1 MKYFTIK
8 ELSASLT
15 AERNGIINTPHDEAV
30 AKMETLIEKL
40 LDPIRELWGKPLRVT
55 SGYRCKKLNK
65 AVGGAKNSQ
74 HLRGEAADITTGNR
88 VDNRCLMS
96 SIIESSLDFDQ
107 LIDESDCLW
116 LHISYNATKNRR
128 EILTIS

>member
-8 ELSASLT
+8 ELCTSLT
-15 AERNGIINTPHDEAV
+15 AERNGIINTPPAKAV
-30 AKMETLIEKL
+30 SRMETLVGKL

-88 VDNRCLMS
+88 ADNRRLMN
-96 SIIESSLDFDQ
+96 SIIENSLDFDQ

-116 LHISYNATKNRR
+116 LHISYSATKNRR
-128 EILTIS
+128 EILTIG